1 MITAI
6 LIGHKDISPYL
17 KKIYPSTLEALNE
30 SVGRLALK
38 LLRKVKEEKLSG
50 QVLKN
55 RTGTLRRSINQRIDK
70 TETGV
75 VASVGTNKSYAAAH
89 EYGFT
94 GTVTVKEHMRQI
106 KQAFGRP
113 ISPTE
118 VRVRT
123 HSMVMHVPQRSFL
136 RSSLKEMDAEIRTGL
151 RDALKKGL
159 AT

>member
-6 LIGHKDISPYL
+6 LIGHEHLSPYL
-17 KKIYPSTLEALNE
+17 RNIYPSTQAALEE

-38 LLRKVKEEKLSG
+38 LMRKIKEEKLTG

-70 TETGV
+70 TETGI

-113 ISPTE
+113 ISPKNI
-118 VRVRT
+118 RVRT
-123 HSMVMHVPQRSFL
+123 HTMQMHLPQRSFL
-136 RSSLKEMDAEIRTGL
+136 RSALREMDAEIKEGL
-151 RDALKKGL
+151 RDALKRGL
-159 AT
+159 A